1 MLPTNSKTNL
11 QQFASFTSNNYTSS
25 VIEKQSSPSGRNVS
39 PVTSV
44 SIPPDTSLFNLNE
57 NPTGPITIEQL
68 LAERMHKSRYQC
80 KMNLQIC
87 ALQS

>member
-1 MLPTNSKTNL
+1 MLPSNSKTNL
-11 QQFASFTSNNYTSS
+11 QQFASFNNKNYTSS
-25 VIEKQSSPSGRNVS
+25 LVEKQSSPSGRNVS

-44 SIPPDTSLFNLNE
+44 SIHPDTSLFNLNE

-80 KMNLQIC
+80 KMNL
-87 ALQS
+87 